1 MRIIKIKKIIETKK
15 IVTKIMKIL
24 ENDMKITN
32 IIQSNEIQLE
42 L

>member
-1 MRIIKIKKIIETKK
+1 MRIINIKKIIETQK
-15 IVTKIMKIL
+15 IVTKIMKKL
-24 ENDMKITN
+24 ENDMRITN